1 MRVPAFR
8 TACRRRRVLAAGC
21 SGPPALEP
29 AQRRRAV
36 RAATPSGPFVYH
48 NLCVLAH
55 SLLCHNPASEFLAA
69 LTLDEISIPQLTNDL
84 LNRLYRQ
91 SQCISKLSLRQI
103 RLLAQKAQ
111 YLIPTFIPTL
121 NPTFFPYLICF
132 TLGLRCPKNLVKHEL
147 NERSDVH
154 VVFFNRPYRCII
166 LRLMRPYDVLNWR
179 AALPPRASP
188 PARL

>member
-1 MRVPAFR
+1 M
-8 TACRRRRVLAAGC
+8 
-21 SGPPALEP
+21 
-29 AQRRRAV
+29 
-36 RAATPSGPFVYH
+36 YH

-132 TLGLRCPKNLVKHEL
+132 TLGLQCP
-147 NERSDVH
+147 
-154 VVFFNRPYRCII
+154 I
-166 LRLMRPYDVLNWR
+166 
-179 AALPPRASP
+179 
-188 PARL
+188 